1 MPRRK
6 HNRRPSHRNQRNS
19 RRKPQRRPRNV
30 HRSRRRKPSTFRK
43 VNRFTRKYPVWTG
56 VILLLAGIIL
66 FRLSF
71 TNTFLSQP
79 EVFMW
84 AIILSIGLFIA
95 GVLVLVAYWRN
106 NVSMLT
112 TRHNVNWRRR

>member
-1 MPRRK
+1 MPKKRYNK
-6 HNRRPSHRNQRNS
+6 RPSHKNQRTS
-19 RRKPQRRPRNV
+19 RRRPRI
-30 HRSRRRKPSTFRK
+30 HRSRRKKPTTFRK
-43 VNRFTRKYPVWTG
+43 VNRFTRKYPIWTG

-71 TNTFLSQP
+71 TNTFLNQP

-106 NVSMLT
+106 DVSMFT
-112 TRHNVNWRRR
+112 TKHNVNLRRR